1 MTDIFEKLKT
11 LQDILAEKY
20 SIEHEIEESPKK
32 LSVQDELLSR
42 LKKEF
47 IVKNTEYEEV
57 RAKVLKLKANLAE
70 AESAR
75 EMGEKNMESIST
87 HREYE
92 VLEKAIKDSTDLEQ
106 AVRKDLHR
114 EEKTLAELN
123 DNLQQDEQL
132 IKSQESELNEGKEQ
146 LEKEIS
152 NMRKQLE
159 KLEKDEDK
167 VVTGIDPEIVF
178 KFERI
183 IKNKQTGIVA
193 VKGNV
198 CEGCHMI
205 LPSQF
210 ANEVH
215 SGEQIHFCPYC
226 SRILFYQEPEDG
238 ESDFFQ
244 LDDAGSLE
252 GFDEDDFGEDE
263 SDDEEED
270 PRAASSSRTL
280 SEMDFEDN

>member
-1 MTDIFEKLKT
+1 MTEIFDKLRT
-11 LQDILAEKY
+11 LQDILGEKY

-32 LSVQDELLSR
+32 LSVQDELLAR

-47 IVKNTEYEEV
+47 IVKNTNYEEV
-57 RAKVLKLKANLAE
+57 RAKVLKLKAELAE
-70 AESAR
+70 AEAAR

-106 AVRKDLHR
+106 SVRKELHR
-114 EEKTLAELN
+114 EEKSLAELN
-123 DNLQQDEQL
+123 DNLQQDEAL
-132 IKSQESELNEGKEQ
+132 IKSQESELNENKSALEQ
-146 LEKEIS
+146 EVS
-152 NMRKQLE
+152 TMRKQLE
-159 KLEKDEDK
+159 DLEKQEAK
-167 VVTGIDPEIVF
+167 LIPGIDPEIVF

-193 VKGNV
+193 VRGNV

-205 LPSQF
+205 LPAQF

-215 SGEQIHFCPYC
+215 NGDEIHFCPYC

-238 ESDFFQ
+238 EGEFFQ
-244 LDDAGSLE
+244 LEDTGSLA
-252 GFDEDDFGEDE
+252 GFDEDYFSEDE
-263 SDDEEED
+263 MEDEEEEE
-270 PRAASSSRTL
+270 PRSIADAPGMSD
-280 SEMDFEDN
+280 MDYEE

>member
-1 MTDIFEKLKT
+1 MTGIFDKLKT
-11 LQDILAEKY
+11 LQEILAEKY
-20 SIEHEIEESPKK
+20 SIEREIEESPKK
-32 LSVQDELLSR
+32 LSVQDELLAR

-57 RAKVLKLKANLAE
+57 RAKVLKLKADLAE
-70 AESAR
+70 AEAAR

-92 VLEKAIKDSTDLEQ
+92 VLEKAIKDSTELEQ
-106 AVRKDLHR
+106 SVRKELHR
-114 EEKTLAELN
+114 EEKNLAELN

-132 IKSQESELNEGKEQ
+132 IKSQESELNESKNLLEQ
-146 LEKEIS
+146 ETSAMRKSLENLEKKET
-152 NMRKQLE
+152 
-159 KLEKDEDK
+159 KLIP
-167 VVTGIDPEIVF
+167 GIDPEIVF

-205 LPSQF
+205 LPAQF

-215 SGEQIHFCPYC
+215 KGDEIHFCPYC

-238 ESDFFQ
+238 ENDFFH
-244 LDDAGSLE
+244 LDDTGSLA
-252 GFDEDDFGEDE
+252 GFDEDDFAEDDFAE
-263 SDDEEED
+263 DEEE
-270 PRAASSSRTL
+270 SRSITD
-280 SEMDFEDN
+280 SPTMSGMDFDE